1 MFICQNVRDHIYV
14 CISTVA
20 EGGVYLSNIYN
31 SGITRSCSTTQSPSL
46 LPASH
51 TRHLSNHDHDGDDDS
66 DEDGD
71 DGGDDGDDDGGDDS
85 DDDGG
90 DDGGD
95 YSDDNFEDQGLL
107 W

>member
-1 MFICQNVRDHIYV
+1 MCAFQLLLKAV
-14 CISTVA
+14 CIRPISIIQGLPDPA
-20 EGGVYLSNIYN
+20 LLL
-31 SGITRSCSTTQSPSL
+31 QSPSL
-46 LPASH
+46 LPASR
-51 TRHLSNHDHDGDDDS
+51 TRHLSNCDHDGDDDS
-66 DEDGD
+66 
-71 DGGDDGDDDGGDDS
+71 DDGDDDGGDDS

>member
-1 MFICQNVRDHIYV
+1 M

-31 SGITRSCSTTQSPSL
+31 SGITRSFSTTQSPSL

-51 TRHLSNHDHDGDDDS
+51 TRHLSNRDQ
-66 DEDGD
+66 DGD
-71 DGGDDGDDDGGDDS
+71 DGGEDGDDDGGDDS

>member
-1 MFICQNVRDHIYV
+1 MCAFQLLLKAV
-14 CISTVA
+14 CICPISIIQGLPDPA
-20 EGGVYLSNIYN
+20 PLL
-31 SGITRSCSTTQSPSL
+31 QSPSL

>member
-1 MFICQNVRDHIYV
+1 MCAFQLLLKAV
-14 CISTVA
+14 CICPISIIQGLPDPA
-20 EGGVYLSNIYN
+20 L
-31 SGITRSCSTTQSPSL
+31 RLQSPSL

-51 TRHLSNHDHDGDDDS
+51 TRHLSNGDH
-66 DEDGD
+66 DGD
-71 DGGDDGDDDGGDDS
+71 DGGDDGDDDVGDDS